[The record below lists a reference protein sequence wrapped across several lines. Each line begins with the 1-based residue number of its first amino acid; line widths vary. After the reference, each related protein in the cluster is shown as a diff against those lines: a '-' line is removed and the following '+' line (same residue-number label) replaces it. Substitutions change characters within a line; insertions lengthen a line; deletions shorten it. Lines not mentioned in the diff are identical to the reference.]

1 MSFRKIAKYIDTLE
15 VKDGKSF
22 RLRTFD
28 TDYDH
33 KTVSREEGE
42 ALLSDG
48 IRQLAEMQ
56 DKLYAHDQYSVLIVI
71 QAMDAAGKD
80 GVIRHVLSGLN
91 PQGVRVTSFKA
102 PSALELDHDY
112 LWRHC
117 LALPARGEIGIFNRS
132 HYENVLVTRVYPE
145 YILNE
150 NLPGITKVTDID
162 KVFWERRFRQIRRF
176 EKNLHENGTLVL
188 KFMLHVS
195 RKEQKRRLLERIDD
209 PSKNWKFSI
218 GDLKARA
225 DWDRFMAAYDDMIRE
240 TAQPHAPWFVIPADD
255 KWFARLSIAAII
267 HRQFDRLRLAYPR
280 PDPRQQEDL
289 VRARQ
294 LLMAEPEAED

>member
-15 VKDGKSF
+15 VKDGKAF
-22 RLRTFD
+22 KLRHFD

-42 ALLSDG
+42 ALLVDG

-56 DKLYAHDQYSVLIVI
+56 DKLYAHDQHSVLIVI

-80 GVIRHVLSGLN
+80 GVIRHVMSGLN

-102 PSALELDHDY
+102 PSPAELDHDY

-150 NLPGITKVTDID
+150 NLPGIESVADIG
-162 KVFWERRFRQIRRF
+162 KAFWERRFRQIRRF

-267 HRQFDRLRLAYPR
+267 HRQFDRLKLAYPR
-280 PDPRQQEDL
+280 PDARQQEDIAK
-289 VRARQ
+289 ARQ
-294 LLMAEPEAED
+294 LLMDEPEAEA